1 MYNTENSI
9 FCFII
14 FLEVIILSKNVNL
27 LLQIVI
33 GIIIMIAPILITGT
47 MYDVTKTMGDLLV
60 AELIIRTLSLI
71 IGLLVISK
79 AYIVILNSS
88 SY

>member
-1 MYNTENSI
+1 MIQKIQY
-9 FCFII
+9 FII

-33 GIIIMIAPILITGT
+33 GITIMIAPILITGT

-79 AYIVILNSS
+79 ALHRYSQ
-88 SY
+88 

>member
-1 MYNTENSI
+1 M
-9 FCFII
+9 
-14 FLEVIILSKNVNL
+14 SKNVNL

-33 GIIIMIAPILITGT
+33 GITIMIAPILITGA

-79 AYIVILNSS
+79 ALHRYSQ
-88 SY
+88 

>member
-1 MYNTENSI
+1 M
-9 FCFII
+9 
-14 FLEVIILSKNVNL
+14 SKNVNL
-27 LLQIVI
+27 LLQLVI

-79 AYIVILNSS
+79 ALHRYSQ
-88 SY
+88 

>member
-1 MYNTENSI
+1 M
-9 FCFII
+9 
-14 FLEVIILSKNVNL
+14 SKNVNL

-47 MYDVTKTMGDLLV
+47 MYDVTKMMGDLLV

-79 AYIVILNSS
+79 ALYRYSQ
-88 SY
+88 

>member
-1 MYNTENSI
+1 M
-9 FCFII
+9 
-14 FLEVIILSKNVNL
+14 IILSKNVNL
-27 LLQIVI
+27 LFQIVI

-79 AYIVILNSS
+79 ALHRYSQ
-88 SY
+88 

>member
-1 MYNTENSI
+1 M
-9 FCFII
+9 
-14 FLEVIILSKNVNL
+14 SKNVNL
-27 LLQIVI
+27 LLQILI

-79 AYIVILNSS
+79 ALHRYSQ
-88 SY
+88 

>member
-1 MYNTENSI
+1 MNKNT
-9 FCFII
+9 
-14 FLEVIILSKNVNL
+14 NL

-79 AYIVILNSS
+79 ALYRYSQ
-88 SY
+88 

>member
-1 MYNTENSI
+1 MN
-9 FCFII
+9 
-14 FLEVIILSKNVNL
+14 KNMNL

-60 AELIIRTLSLI
+60 AEFIIRTLSLI
-71 IGLLVISK
+71 FGLLVISK
-79 AYIVILNSS
+79 ALYRYSQ
-88 SY
+88 

>member
-1 MYNTENSI
+1 M
-9 FCFII
+9 
-14 FLEVIILSKNVNL
+14 SKNVNL

-33 GIIIMIAPILITGT
+33 GIIIMIAPILITGS
-47 MYDVTKTMGDLLV
+47 MYDVTKTMGDLFV

-79 AYIVILNSS
+79 ALHRYSQ
-88 SY
+88 

>member
-1 MYNTENSI
+1 M
-9 FCFII
+9 
-14 FLEVIILSKNVNL
+14 SKNVNL

-33 GIIIMIAPILITGT
+33 GIIIMIAPILITRT

-79 AYIVILNSS
+79 ALHRYSQ
-88 SY
+88 

>member
-1 MYNTENSI
+1 MYNEKI
-9 FCFII
+9 PYFVLRY

-79 AYIVILNSS
+79 ALHRYSQ
-88 SY
+88 

>member
-1 MYNTENSI
+1 M
-9 FCFII
+9 
-14 FLEVIILSKNVNL
+14 NL

-79 AYIVILNSS
+79 ALYRYSQ
-88 SY
+88 

>member
-1 MYNTENSI
+1 M
-9 FCFII
+9 
-14 FLEVIILSKNVNL
+14 IILSKNVNL

-33 GIIIMIAPILITGT
+33 GITIMIAPILITGT

-79 AYIVILNSS
+79 ALHRCSQ
-88 SY
+88 

>member
-1 MYNTENSI
+1 MYNKKIPYFVSCY
-9 FCFII
+9 FS
-14 FLEVIILSKNVNL
+14 EVITLSKNVNL

-79 AYIVILNSS
+79 ALHRYSQ
-88 SY
+88 

>member
-1 MYNTENSI
+1 
-9 FCFII
+9 
-14 FLEVIILSKNVNL
+14 VIILSKNVNL
-27 LLQIVI
+27 LFQIVI

-79 AYIVILNSS
+79 ALYRYSQ
-88 SY
+88 

>member
-1 MYNTENSI
+1 M
-9 FCFII
+9 
-14 FLEVIILSKNVNL
+14 NL

-33 GIIIMIAPILITGT
+33 GIIIMIAPVLITGT

-60 AELIIRTLSLI
+60 AEFIIRTISLI

-79 AYIVILNSS
+79 ALYRYSQ
-88 SY
+88 

>member
-1 MYNTENSI
+1 M
-9 FCFII
+9 
-14 FLEVIILSKNVNL
+14 IILSKNVNL

-79 AYIVILNSS
+79 ALYRYSQ
-88 SY
+88 

>member
-1 MYNTENSI
+1 M
-9 FCFII
+9 
-14 FLEVIILSKNVNL
+14 SKNVNL

-33 GIIIMIAPILITGT
+33 GIIIMITPILITGT
-47 MYDVTKTMGDLLV
+47 MYDVMKTMGDLLV

-79 AYIVILNSS
+79 ALYRYSE
-88 SY
+88 

>member
-1 MYNTENSI
+1 M
-9 FCFII
+9 
-14 FLEVIILSKNVNL
+14 SKNVNL

-33 GIIIMIAPILITGT
+33 GIIIMITPILITGT

-79 AYIVILNSS
+79 ALHRYSQ
-88 SY
+88 

>member
-1 MYNTENSI
+1 MNKNT
-9 FCFII
+9 
-14 FLEVIILSKNVNL
+14 NL

-79 AYIVILNSS
+79 ALHRYSQ
-88 SY
+88 

>member
-9 FCFII
+9 FCIII

-33 GIIIMIAPILITGT
+33 GITIMIAPILITGA

-79 AYIVILNSS
+79 ALHRYSQ
-88 SY
+88 

>member
-1 MYNTENSI
+1 MYNKNSI
-9 FCFII
+9 FCIYY

-60 AELIIRTLSLI
+60 AEFIIRTLSLI

-79 AYIVILNSS
+79 ALHRYSQ
-88 SY
+88 

>member
-1 MYNTENSI
+1 M
-9 FCFII
+9 
-14 FLEVIILSKNVNL
+14 SKNVNL

-33 GIIIMIAPILITGT
+33 GIITMIAPILITGT

-79 AYIVILNSS
+79 ALHRYSQ
-88 SY
+88 